1 MINAVIV
8 GMGRWGQF
16 LVEAVQGKSDK
27 IQFVGGRTRTTSES
41 ASAFAEKHG
50 FSLTNSYEELLAR
63 DDVDAVVLA
72 SPHSTHAEQVQLA
85 AKAGKHVLCEKPFTL
100 DRASAEQ
107 SVKACRD
114 AGVVLGVAHNRRF
127 YPAYTDLQDMVRSGK
142 LGEILHMEGNFSNP
156 SGYDLKEG
164 VWRVA
169 PGESTLGG
177 MAAKGVHMIDAM
189 VGLAGPAQRVHAV
202 STRKALTVADDTTAM
217 LLWFGKGTSGYAA
230 SLEATAYIWRL
241 AVFGSKGWAEMRG
254 QHNLVIRMNEDGEF
268 GEVVK
273 TYQMIDTLR
282 LEQEAFAD
290 AINGGAPYPM
300 TDEEIIATPALWEAA
315 IRSAE
320 SGDTADI

>member
-8 GMGRWGQF
+8 GMGRWGQY
-16 LVEAVQGKSDK
+16 LVESVQGESDK
-27 IQFVGGRTRTTSES
+27 IRFVGGRTRTTSES
-41 ASAFAEKHG
+41 AQAFASNHG

-72 SPHSTHAEQVQLA
+72 SPHSAHAEQVQMA

-100 DRASAEQ
+100 DRASAEA
-107 SVKACRD
+107 SVKACQE

-142 LGEILHMEGNFSNP
+142 LGEILHLEGNFSNP

-164 VWRVA
+164 AWRVA

-189 VGLAGPAQRVHAV
+189 VGLAGPVERVHAL
-202 STRKALTVADDTTAM
+202 SSRKVLSVADDTTAM
-217 LLWFGKGTSGYAA
+217 LLWFGKGTNGYAA
-230 SLEATAYIWRL
+230 SLEATGYIWRL

-254 QHNLVIRMNEDGEF
+254 QHNLVVRMNEDGEL
-268 GEVVK
+268 GEVVRS
-273 TYQMIDTLR
+273 YEMIDTLR

-290 AINGGAPYPM
+290 AINGGAPFPM

-320 SGDTADI
+320 TGKTADI

>member
-8 GMGRWGQF
+8 GMGRWGQY
-16 LVEAVQGKSDK
+16 LVESVQGKSDK
-27 IQFVGGRTRTTSES
+27 IEFVGGRTRTTSES
-41 ASAFAEKHG
+41 ARAFADKHG
-50 FSLTNSYEELLAR
+50 FSLTASYEELLER

-72 SPHSTHAEQVQLA
+72 SPHSTHAEQVQMA
-85 AKAGKHVLCEKPFTL
+85 AKADKHVLCEKPFTL
-100 DRASAEQ
+100 DRASAEA
-107 SVKACRD
+107 SVKACKD
-114 AGVVLGVAHNRRF
+114 ASLVLGVAHNRRF
-127 YPAYTDLQDMVRSGK
+127 YPAYQELQEMVRSGK
-142 LGEILHMEGNFSNP
+142 LGEILHLEGNFSNA

-164 VWRVA
+164 AWRVA

-189 VGLAGPAQRVHAV
+189 VGLVGPVERVHAT
-202 STRKALTVADDTTAM
+202 SSRKVLTVADDTTAM

-230 SLEATAYIWRL
+230 SLEASAYIWRL

-254 QHNLVIRMNEDGEF
+254 QHNLVIRMNEDGEL

-300 TDEEIIATPALWEAA
+300 TGEEIIATPALWEAA
-315 IRSAE
+315 IRSAD
-320 SGDTADI
+320 SGETADV